1 MAALMGPEHRSQA
14 GPGRISSCSHALVA
28 VGSVRWDES
37 PSRAPPPPP
46 PPAERKR
53 PVKAAVN
60 AVHPELHGQ
69 LASVIY
75 PNPTF

>member
-28 VGSVRWDES
+28 VGSVRWDE
-37 PSRAPPPPP
+37 PSPP